1 MLLLLK
7 LSKEHATELYSECGG
22 DSCSAGGD
30 VGFWGHVESGLEYF
44 LNRKK
49 KD

>member
-1 MLLLLK
+1 MPQNCT
-7 LSKEHATELYSECGG
+7 LSVGG

-49 KD
+49 KIK